1 MKVILLQDV
10 KGTGKKDEIINVS
23 DGFARN
29 FLFPRRQ
36 AVEATALASKELER
50 KHAVERQREMEAR
63 ADAEKKAHELKDKV
77 ILIVAKCG
85 DKGRLYGSVTGQEIA
100 DALKA
105 QHGIDIDKRKIDL
118 EEPIRA
124 VGDVKV
130 NVWVYPNIT
139 TRMTVRVTA
148 AKQ

>member
-10 KGTGKKDEIINVS
+10 KGTGSKGEIINVS

-36 AVEATALASKELER
+36 AVEATETASRELER
-50 KHAVERQREMEAR
+50 KREAERQREMQAR
-63 ADAEKKAHELKDKV
+63 TDAEKKAHELKDKV
-77 ILIVAKCG
+77 IVVVAKCG

-100 DALKA
+100 SALKS

-118 EEPIRA
+118 TEPIRS

-130 NVWVYPNIT
+130 NVWIYPNIT

-148 AKQ
+148 AQQ